1 MKKFIALIVL
11 LQLGIIAGANE
22 NSSKLLIVMNKI
34 IFSLLLLMS
43 FNLFSQDFKIFE
55 RVTNDKFPIHCCY
68 HSVETS
74 SSDIILAEACCDYIN
89 GALGNTG
96 MNLFKLNRDM
106 KLTDSVFVEFVAGMY
121 MPFVK
126 NPSEDNY
133 VLSGFYLNDEDDM
146 YHYDAILVDD
156 DLNVTKEIDVPI
168 LPSGLFSSIYR
179 TLFYDGDFIIV
190 CKVEPDYYVYL
201 RMDIYGNVKTLK
213 LSYLEDE
220 IIPDYANMR
229 LQEYPLFVYNT
240 NPLQYGCLLSNVTVS
255 DSGVII
261 SEGDLTI
268 LLMDS
273 EFNVFE
279 IKDNIRNENYY
290 YAPSHIHKI
299 ISSKDGGIIMF
310 SCMNNF
316 NEQMKTMQVVKYD
329 KNFNVIAYQN
339 IGDMVHIGSYPY
351 CEADNNG
358 IIECEDGSLYVKWKI
373 LSENHTEKKVVTY
386 LDKDLNIVWERAFYE
401 CYSLMPVLY
410 GNMLLSDGGLALAG
424 YGDGG
429 YDYSLV
435 AVVFDNKSISV
446 GEHSDYLRP
455 YIFYPNPAAD
465 VVNIRFSPDVTAEK
479 VEIYGMDGRLYHE
492 QNFNMETVNVNDLSS
507 GVYMMKLLM
516 DNGETF
522 TEKIVIK

>member
-1 MKKFIALIVL
+1 
-11 LQLGIIAGANE
+11 
-22 NSSKLLIVMNKI
+22 MNKI

-89 GALGNTG
+89 GTLVNTG

-156 DLNVTKEIDVPI
+156 DLNVTKEIDEPI

-190 CKVEPDYYVYL
+190 CRIEKDLYIYL

-213 LSYLEDE
+213 LSYSEDE

-229 LQEYPLFVYNT
+229 LPDYPLFVYNT
-240 NPLQYGCLLSNVTVS
+240 DPLQYGCLFNNVKEHETYITVL
-255 DSGVII
+255 
-261 SEGDLTI
+261 GDPTLV
-268 LLMDS
+268 LMD
-273 EFNVFE
+273 EDFNVFE
-279 IKDNIRNENYY
+279 TKRIVKNGDYQ
-290 YAPSHIHKI
+290 YACFYDHKI
-299 ISSKDGGIIMF
+299 ISLKDGGFALFMRVD
-310 SCMNNF
+310 NF
-316 NEQMKTMQVVKYD
+316 KEQIHTLQLVKLD
-329 KNFNVIAYQN
+329 KNLEVVDFQN
-339 IGDMVHIGSYPY
+339 IGEETPMSEHRYATNIGR
-351 CEADNNG
+351 NG
-358 IIECEDGSLYVKWKI
+358 IFECEDGSIYLTWSYDPLDNHRANRYV
-373 LSENHTEKKVVTY
+373 SY
-386 LDKDLNIVWERAFYE
+386 LDKDLNIIWESIYYNGDELF
-401 CYSLMPVLY
+401 PNLY

-429 YDYSLV
+429 YDCSLI

-455 YIFYPNPAAD
+455 YSFYPNPAAD

-516 DNGETF
+516 DNGESF